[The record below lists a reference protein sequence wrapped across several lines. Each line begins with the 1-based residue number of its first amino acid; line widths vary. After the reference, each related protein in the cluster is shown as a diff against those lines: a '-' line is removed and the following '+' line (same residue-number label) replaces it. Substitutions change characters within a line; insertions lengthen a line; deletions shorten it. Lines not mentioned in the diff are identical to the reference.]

1 MKLTDYKVR
10 VLNGQKVTEST
21 VRVLIESSDGLNS
34 WSTVGVSEN
43 IIEASWQALQDS
55 FNYKLLKSQHLIQST
70 NENEKVNIYV

>member
-10 VLNGQKVTEST
+10 VLNGQQGTESK

-55 FNYKLLKSQHLIQST
+55 FNYKLLKSQQIIQSA
-70 NENEKVNIYV
+70 NKNEKVKNYV